1 MLDKSYSFLR
11 RCLKSMV
18 CRYCAYINIFEEE
31 VNSTHGRQG
40 SERAKLGT
48 VGKLSHRI
56 WSGAPKIPQC
66 SQTCQYP
73 PVSPAEGLVHLAA
86 SHYCSPV
93 RLAGEVV
100 HPVPPQYF
108 RARQVSEAGDASE
121 VRYQPGFVDGANW
134 TGLCWASQVG
144 PTVPIR
150 LAGPGLL
157 GCLGGA
163 WHGWHG

>member
-1 MLDKSYSFLR
+1 MR
-11 RCLKSMV
+11 GCLKSVV

-31 VNSTHGRQG
+31 TNSSHGRQG

-48 VGKLSHRI
+48 VGQLSRRI
-56 WSGAPKIPQC
+56 WGGAPKIPQC
-66 SQTCQYP
+66 SQACQYP
-73 PVSPAEGLVHLAA
+73 PVFPAGGLVHPAA

-93 RLAGEVV
+93 RPAGEVV
-100 HPVPPQYF
+100 HPVPPHYC
-108 RARQVSEAGDASE
+108 RASHVSQAGGASE
-121 VRYQPGFVDGANW
+121 VSCQLGWLGGASW
-134 TGLCWASQVG
+134 TGPCWASQVG

-150 LAGPGLL
+150 LAEPGLL

>member
-1 MLDKSYSFLR
+1 M
-11 RCLKSMV
+11 
-18 CRYCAYINIFEEE
+18 
-31 VNSTHGRQG
+31 
-40 SERAKLGT
+40 
-48 VGKLSHRI
+48 
-56 WSGAPKIPQC
+56 
-66 SQTCQYP
+66 
-73 PVSPAEGLVHLAA
+73 HLAA

-121 VRYQPGFVDGANW
+121 VRYQLGFVDGANW
-134 TGLCWASQVG
+134 TELCWASQVG

-150 LAGPGLL
+150 LIGLGLL
-157 GCLGGA
+157 GYLGGA